1 MSKPA
6 PKTDAESLG
15 AKIDAVLAPFAAD
28 EARLQESISGLE
40 AQIAK
45 LQDEIEGS
53 RNDLSVVQSS
63 KIESLREAAKSDPLL
78 SVAFAGLTEMSA
90 SAPDAGAEEL
100 PMAPEADADAEEPSQ
115 GGHALLNM

>member
-1 MSKPA
+1 MSKSDPQTA
-6 PKTDAESLG
+6 AESLG
-15 AKIDAVLAPFAAD
+15 SRIDAVLAPFAAD

-45 LQDEIEGS
+45 LQGEIEGS

-78 SVAFAGLTEMSA
+78 SVAFAGLGGELAVA
-90 SAPDAGAEEL
+90 SDADAEEL
-100 PMAPEADADAEEPSQ
+100 PMALEADAGAEEPSQ
-115 GGHALLNM
+115 SGHALLNM